1 MFKISFDFYEGSEV
15 VTNIKV
21 MNIPNKYDDIDLSVV
36 ELSNNKLII
45 SPRAMELMSTKYGDR
60 ISVNY
65 VQVNNEITFPVIG
78 KAETFASHDAGNRIT
93 KINTVSF
100 KGVQSSILSK
110 YGTLF
115 QLELWKSGIFK
126 MNPINEGDL
135 ATANV
140 NLINENNDLNLI

>member
-1 MFKISFDFYEGSEV
+1 MFKISFDFHEDSEAI
-15 VTNIKV
+15 TNIKV
-21 MNIPNKYDDIDLSVV
+21 MNIPNKYDDIDLPVI

-45 SPRAMELMSTKYGDR
+45 SPKAIELMSVKYGDR

-78 KAETFASHDAGNRIT
+78 KAEIFASHDAGNRIT

-110 YGTLF
+110 YGILF
-115 QLELWKSGIFK
+115 QLQLWKPGIFK
-126 MNPINEGDL
+126 MNPINESDL
-135 ATANV
+135 AKANI
-140 NLINENNDLNLI
+140 NLIDENNDLNLI